1 MFSKYKT
8 FKELHVLNVVYWVFD
23 QKNLILKILSK
34 TDISLILFQ
43 Q

>member
-1 MFSKYKT
+1 MFLKYKT
-8 FKELHVLNVVYWVFD
+8 FKGLHVLNVVYWVFD
-23 QKNLILKILSK
+23 QKSLILKILSK